1 MRRSSDRL
9 IWSGLL
15 LLSEALSFEVDAV
28 CIVDEAIEDC
38 VGDGGIQ
45 PLRYL
50 HDCSDCF
57 RLERLPGG
65 IFTHWKAPPLHG
77 AHPERSSPSLFSL
90 DQPCDKLAPCPG
102 VSEGVMAV
110 PETRYAKSGNVHI
123 AYQVFG
129 SGPNDLVFVPGFISH
144 LENYWEHPDLARWL
158 LR

>member
-77 AHPERSSPSLFSL
+77 AHPFRKSATFKEISIAPPSCLPTVTLPPPIFEGGSMVEGSSIASPCSKRSHPH
-90 DQPCDKLAPCPG
+90 
-102 VSEGVMAV
+102 
-110 PETRYAKSGNVHI
+110 R
-123 AYQVFG
+123 
-129 SGPNDLVFVPGFISH
+129 SH
-144 LENYWEHPDLARWL
+144 RWSRFRL
-158 LR
+158 L